1 MPDLDLISEL
11 SARLTALA
19 RDAAGSVVRVDGR
32 RRAPASGVAF
42 SADGLVVTTHHA
54 LERDEEVAVGL
65 PSGDTVAAEVVGRDP
80 TTDLAVLRAASG
92 GLAPPPWAEPDGL
105 EPGAL
110 VLELSRPGR
119 GPRAALGMVA
129 RTAGEWRTPAGGR
142 VDRYLE
148 TTLDLHPGGSGSLV
162 VTASGRA
169 AGVATAGLLRGTT
182 MVIPAATLRRVVK
195 ALLAHGHVRRG
206 YLGIATIPVPLPEA
220 SARVTGRDGALLVT
234 AVEPESPAARAGV
247 LLGDAILSVG
257 GHPVDAL
264 SDLLPVL
271 EEERIGDAVPLELLR
286 AGEVRELQV
295 TVGARERR
303 RRER

>member
-129 RTAGEWRTPAGGR
+129 R
-142 VDRYLE
+142 
-148 TTLDLHPGGSGSLV
+148 
-162 VTASGRA
+162 
-169 AGVATAGLLRGTT
+169 TAGLLRGTT

>member
-1 MPDLDLISEL
+1 MPDVILEL
-11 SARLTALA
+11 STRLTALA
-19 RDAAGSVVRVDGR
+19 RDAAASVVRVDGR

-42 SADGLVVTTHHA
+42 SADGLVVTAHHA
-54 LERDEEVAVGL
+54 LERDEEIALGL

-92 GLAPPPWAEPDGL
+92 GLAPASWAEPDGL

-148 TTLDLHPGGSGSLV
+148 TTLDLHPGSSGSLV
-162 VTASGRA
+162 VTADGRA
-169 AGVATAGLLRGTT
+169 AGVATAGLLRGTA

-206 YLGIATIPVPLPEA
+206 YLGIATIPVPLPDA
-220 SARVTGRDGALLVT
+220 LGRAAGAEGALLVT
-234 AVEPESPAARAGV
+234 AVEPESPAGRAGV
-247 LLGDAILSVG
+247 VLGDAIVALG
-257 GHPVDAL
+257 GHAVDEPA
-264 SDLLPVL
+264 DLLPVL
-271 EEERIGDAVPLELLR
+271 EEERIGDAVTMKVLR

-303 RRER
+303 KGAR